1 MSSASGPWAV
11 RTDELT
17 KHYRGGQGIQHVSLQ
32 VPRGSIYG
40 FLGPNG
46 AGKTTTI
53 RLLLGLLQPEHG
65 SIELLG
71 RSLQERPSV
80 LAKVG
85 ALVEAPSLYPHLS
98 GRRNLEITQRLRG
111 ADKQRIDEVLDITQ
125 LTKAADRRVSE
136 YSLGMRQ
143 RLGIALALL
152 GSPELLILDEPTN
165 GLDPAGIADLRQM
178 LLRFARERGITV
190 LVSSHLLTEV
200 EQIATHVG
208 ILHNGKLR
216 FQGSIE
222 ELRQHSQP
230 RVRLLCSPLRQAA
243 EWLQANGFSATTSVT
258 DSWLTI
264 AAESQQVPLLIHQLF
279 EVGVAVQD
287 LVLEQSS
294 LETMFFELTD
304 STSTEKEVA

>member
-1 MSSASGPWAV
+1 MPPASSSWAI
-11 RTDELT
+11 RTVKLR
-17 KHYRGGQGIQHVSLQ
+17 KHYRGGQGIQQVSLQ

-53 RLLLGLLQPEHG
+53 RLLLGLLQPEYG

-71 RSLQERPSV
+71 QSLQARPNV

-111 ADKQRIDEVLDITQ
+111 VARQRVADVLDITR
-125 LTKAADRRVSE
+125 LAAAADRRVGE

-178 LLRFARERGITV
+178 LHKFAHDSGITI
-190 LVSSHLLTEV
+190 LVSSHLLAEV

-208 ILHNGKLR
+208 ILHGGELR
-216 FQGSIE
+216 FQGSID
-222 ELRQHSQP
+222 ELRRHSTS
-230 RVRLLCSPLRQAA
+230 RVRLLCSPPEQAA
-243 EWLQANGFSATTSVT
+243 TWLNQNGFSCATGTT

-264 AAESQQVPLLIHQLF
+264 AAESRQVPRLIQHLF
-279 EVGVAVQD
+279 DAGVTVQD
-287 LVLEQSS
+287 LALEQSS
-294 LETMFFELTD
+294 LETMFFELTGD
-304 STSTEKEVA
+304 PTTAKEVA